1 MKEWEQLEPET
12 ELAYEWFCRYRDMGA
27 ERSLTKVIQKYNKKN
42 TYKSQLAK
50 WSTKYNWTTRVSAYD
65 SHIGGQKLI
74 EMENEQLRAAREHIH
89 LADTVMELVLRKL
102 AVLELK
108 DINVNGLK
116 GLAELAVKTKRDA
129 LGIAERFDVS
139 GDIDVRQKV
148 SQRIIDEVREINK
161 DLLAIRD
168 GKRND

>member
-1 MKEWEQLEPET
+1 MKEWEQLESET

-65 SHIGGQKLI
+65 SHISGQKLV

-89 LADTVMELVLRKL
+89 LADTVMELVLP
-102 AVLELK
+102 
-108 DINVNGLK
+108 
-116 GLAELAVKTKRDA
+116 
-129 LGIAERFDVS
+129 
-139 GDIDVRQKV
+139 
-148 SQRIIDEVREINK
+148 
-161 DLLAIRD
+161 
-168 GKRND
+168 

>member
-1 MKEWEQLEPET
+1 MKEWEQLESET

-27 ERSLTKVIQKYNKKN
+27 ERSHAKVVQKYSKKN
-42 TYKSQLAK
+42 TYKTQLQK
-50 WSTKYNWTTRVSAYD
+50 WSTKYNWIARVSAYD

-168 GKRND
+168 GKKND